1 MIIHDVKHTPNPDSA
16 AFDQGFELFKREPEL
31 LGVEVWWRATEAVSK
46 VQDQFDYVTGYM
58 TGRHQRD
65 DYEREKK
72 GVEQS
77 DSETGDQAQGPDGH
91 ATIGHGDGGRGGE
104 TEPDHPTGHAQSHE
118 E

>member
-1 MIIHDVKHTPNPDSA
+1 MIIHDVKHTPNPDSD

-31 LGVEVWWRATEAVSK
+31 LGVEVWWRANKAVDK

-77 DSETGDQAQGPDGH
+77 DSEAGDQAQGCADH
-91 ATIGHGDGGRGGE
+91 DTVRSGDGG
-104 TEPDHPTGHAQSHE
+104 
-118 E
+118 